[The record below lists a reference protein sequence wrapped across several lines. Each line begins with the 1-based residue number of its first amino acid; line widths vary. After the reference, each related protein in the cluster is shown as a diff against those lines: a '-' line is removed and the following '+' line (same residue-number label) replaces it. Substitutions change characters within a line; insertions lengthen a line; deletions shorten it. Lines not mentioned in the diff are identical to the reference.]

1 MSRDRG
7 RLATHA
13 AGEPHPLFPPFGGTH
28 GWMIRVPLPLC
39 NGAALTRTLYAS
51 TPVVANL
58 QFEVE
63 GLMLRNARHSPPAC
77 LSSSPLRGAC

>member
-1 MSRDRG
+1 MI
-7 RLATHA
+7 
-13 AGEPHPLFPPFGGTH
+13 AGVLPHTPPANAPALPPFGGTQ
-28 GWMIRVPLPLC
+28 GKIIRVPLPLC
-39 NGAALTRTLYAS
+39 NGAALTRMLYPSTL
-51 TPVVANL
+51 VVANL